1 MYSQYE
7 EERFILEALKDIPQG
22 RLLDLGAS
30 MPTKFSNSR
39 RLIEL
44 GWKAVLVDC
53 SPDAIKALATEYTG
67 VWPRVKVVQAA
78 IVPEHAND
86 GELVNIN
93 LTEDFVTTFDRAT
106 FDKWKGQV
114 PYYGRMSV
122 IPHTV
127 ESLLF
132 GVFREYRVGAM
143 PREAF
148 GFINIDLEG
157 QSVDVFLDVF
167 RSTLRPKCICVEYDD
182 RLNEVLAVAS
192 EHFYHPTYKNG
203 TNVVLVR

>member
-44 GWKAVLVDC
+44 GWEAVLVDC
-53 SPDAIKALATEYTG
+53 SPDAIKALATEYAG

-78 IVPEHAND
+78 IVPERAND
-86 GELVNIN
+86 GELVDIN
-93 LTEDFVTTFDRAT
+93 LTEDFVTTFDQAT

-114 PYYGRMSV
+114 PYYGRMSA
-122 IPHTV
+122 IPQTV
-127 ESLLF
+127 DLLLY
-132 GVFREYRVGAM
+132 GMFREFRVGAV

-157 QSVDVFLDVF
+157 QSVDVFHDVF
-167 RSTLRPKCICVEYDD
+167 RSALRPACVCVEYDD
-182 RLNEVLAVAS
+182 RLTEVLFAADAYGYRV
-192 EHFYHPTYKNG
+192 TYKNG
-203 TNVVLVR
+203 TNAVLAR

>member
-44 GWKAVLVDC
+44 GWEAVLVDC
-53 SPDAIKALATEYTG
+53 SPDAIKALATEYAG

-78 IVPEHAND
+78 IVPERAND
-86 GELVNIN
+86 GHLVDIN
-93 LTEDFVTTFDRAT
+93 LTEDFVTTFDQAT

-114 PYYGRMSV
+114 PYYGRMSA
-122 IPHTV
+122 IPQTV
-127 ESLLF
+127 DLLLY
-132 GVFREYRVGAM
+132 GMFREFRVWAV

-157 QSVDVFLDVF
+157 QSVDVFHDVF
-167 RSTLRPKCICVEYDD
+167 RSALRPACVCVEYDD
-182 RLNEVLAVAS
+182 RLTEVLFAADAYGYS
-192 EHFYHPTYKNG
+192 LRYKNG
-203 TNVVLVR
+203 TNVVLAR

>member
-44 GWKAVLVDC
+44 GWEAVLVDC
-53 SPDAIKALATEYTG
+53 SPDAIKALATEYAG

-86 GELVNIN
+86 GELVDIN
-93 LTEDFVTTFDRAT
+93 LTEDFVTTFDQAT

-114 PYYGRMSV
+114 PYYGRMSAV
-122 IPHTV
+122 PC
-127 ESLLF
+127 SLSDLAKRLRGPPPGTTRF
-132 GVFREYRVGAM
+132 D
-143 PREAF
+143 
-148 GFINIDLEG
+148 FINIDLEG
-157 QSVDVFLDVF
+157 QSVDVFLDLFEAIWV
-167 RSTLRPKCICVEYDD
+167 SAPNPTCICVEYDD
-182 RLNEVLAVAS
+182 RIKDVMHAADQHGYDVR
-192 EHFYHPTYKNG
+192 YKNG
-203 TNVVLVR
+203 TNVVLAR